1 MLLNLL
7 SADYLQVGSGIWVES
22 KSLEASTHEKVVD
35 MFNEGMSQKE
45 IAEIL
50 EINKATVS
58 KHIKRGNN
66 GEVSKI
72 EDI

>member
-1 MLLNLL
+1 MEW
-7 SADYLQVGSGIWVES
+7 SH

-35 MFNEGMSQKE
+35 TYNEGMSQKK

-58 KHIKRGNN
+58 KHIKRGKRN
-66 GEVSKI
+66 GEVFKI

>member
-1 MLLNLL
+1 M
-7 SADYLQVGSGIWVES
+7 Y
-22 KSLEASTHEKVVD
+22 
-35 MFNEGMSQKE
+35 NEGMSQKE
-45 IAEIL
+45 IAEML

-58 KHIKRGNN
+58 KHIKRGNRN

>member
-1 MLLNLL
+1 MPENLL
-7 SADYLQVGSGIWVES
+7 SADYLQVGSGIWRS
-22 KSLEASTHEKVVD
+22 HKSLEASTHEKVVD
-35 MFNEGMSQKE
+35 MYNEGMSQK

-58 KHIKRGNN
+58 KHIKRGNV
-66 GEVSKI
+66 EVSKI